1 MIIFSIL
8 CFLFALASFTLM
20 IVFNVLLFKSRH
32 QRHPGEALK
41 APWSIIFHT
50 VDCLSL
56 TWFFGF
62 VYYSYIEG
70 ISTRNFAFTIFFAL
84 LTGLSLGMHLLYT
97 TNRKKEGKSSEE
109 CVPWHLLLFYGDAV
123 TVLWFASFLTD
134 AMKVGASFLSTLGCI
149 EFALLLIFCFGA
161 HVYYTM
167 KSPKEK
173 TADETSYS
181 E

>member
-41 APWSIIFHT
+41 APWNIIFHT

-62 VYYSYIEG
+62 VYYSYAEG

-97 TNRKKEGKSSEE
+97 TNRKKENKTPDE
-109 CVPWHLLLFYGDAV
+109 CVPWHLFLLYGDCV
-123 TVLWFASFLTD
+123 TILWFASFLMD
-134 AMKVGASFLSTLGCI
+134 AINERVKFIPVLGSILFAFLMVFCI
-149 EFALLLIFCFGA
+149 GA
-161 HVYYTM
+161 HVYYTL
-167 KSPKEK
+167 KSQKEK